1 MAEPIGAPSAISREY
16 PNDVARL
23 RPCLMK
29 NTGSQVTNPYNNV
42 LMVIRHTEPTIMRE
56 SKGAV
61 NSVASSP
68 DGGAVE
74 GAEGAGSGRPW
85 AASRSIDCI
94 SASASSVRPTASSQ
108 RRDSGTALRTH
119 QKMSAP
125 MPPSPNIARQPNSGT
140 ASEATSS
147 EIGKPVT
154 THPVVKPSH
163 LPRERAGTNSVIVA

>member
-42 LMVIRHTEPTIMRE
+42 LIVIRHTEPTIMRE

-68 DGGAVE
+68 ERVAVE
-74 GAEGAGSGRPW
+74 GPGAAGPGPPR
-85 AASRSIDCI
+85 ARST
-94 SASASSVRPTASSQ
+94 ASA
-108 RRDSGTALRTH
+108 LR
-119 QKMSAP
+119 
-125 MPPSPNIARQPNSGT
+125 
-140 ASEATSS
+140 
-147 EIGKPVT
+147 
-154 THPVVKPSH
+154 
-163 LPRERAGTNSVIVA
+163 LPRCARPPPASAAIPAGLYADTRR

>member
-68 DGGAVE
+68 DAVAVE
-74 GAEGAGSGRPW
+74 VAEGAGSGRPW
-85 AASRSIDCI
+85 AAARSIDRHHASAFRRAPAAAGGGPPRAGS
-94 SASASSVRPTASSQ
+94 SASA
-108 RRDSGTALRTH
+108 LR
-119 QKMSAP
+119 
-125 MPPSPNIARQPNSGT
+125 
-140 ASEATSS
+140 
-147 EIGKPVT
+147 
-154 THPVVKPSH
+154 
-163 LPRERAGTNSVIVA
+163 LPRCARPPPASAAIPAGLYADTRR

>member
-68 DGGAVE
+68 DAVAVE
-74 GAEGAGSGRPW
+74 EAEGAGSGRPC
-85 AASRSIDCI
+85 APPPSLAPPR
-94 SASASSVRPTASSQ
+94 ASAF
-108 RRDSGTALRTH
+108 
-119 QKMSAP
+119 
-125 MPPSPNIARQPNSGT
+125 
-140 ASEATSS
+140 
-147 EIGKPVT
+147 
-154 THPVVKPSH
+154 
-163 LPRERAGTNSVIVA
+163 